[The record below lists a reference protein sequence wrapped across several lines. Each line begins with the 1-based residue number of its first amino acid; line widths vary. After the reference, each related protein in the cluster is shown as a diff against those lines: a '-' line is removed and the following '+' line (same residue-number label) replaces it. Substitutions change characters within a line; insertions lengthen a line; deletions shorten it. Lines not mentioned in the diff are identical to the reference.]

1 MPIATN
7 AVKRGKMQFYAKL
20 FVYLGLACCLIF
32 FDLKKQSFSSIKQEV
47 SHFEYFVVDALL
59 PSKDWVEQFALYF
72 YSKGKLAQEN
82 ETLRGDQLL
91 KDGRLQTLASVERRV
106 EELQALLGLYQR
118 SAFSMHAVTVIT
130 ASDSPYEQTL
140 KVRFEDGA
148 PVKAGDYIIGARG
161 LVGQVL
167 HAE

>member
-72 YSKGKLAQEN
+72 YSKGKLAQEMKRLGGISYSK
-82 ETLRGDQLL
+82 TGDC
-91 KDGRLQTLASVERRV
+91 R
-106 EELQALLGLYQR
+106 
-118 SAFSMHAVTVIT
+118 
-130 ASDSPYEQTL
+130 P
-140 KVRFEDGA
+140 
-148 PVKAGDYIIGARG
+148 
-161 LVGQVL
+161 
-167 HAE
+167 

>member
-7 AVKRGKMQFYAKL
+7 AVMRGKMQFYAKL

-47 SHFEYFVVDALL
+47 SHFKYFVVDALL

-82 ETLRGDQLL
+82 ETLKGDQLL

-106 EELQALLGLYQR
+106 
-118 SAFSMHAVTVIT
+118 
-130 ASDSPYEQTL
+130 
-140 KVRFEDGA
+140 
-148 PVKAGDYIIGARG
+148 
-161 LVGQVL
+161 
-167 HAE
+167 